1 MLNVN
6 KLQHGDQMCPQN
18 VNFIELQVIYFQQNN
33 CPDHSSLHG
42 VHQDVKVLSRT
53 FNNWRKIDK
62 VFF

>member
-53 FNNWRKIDK
+53 FNN
-62 VFF
+62 